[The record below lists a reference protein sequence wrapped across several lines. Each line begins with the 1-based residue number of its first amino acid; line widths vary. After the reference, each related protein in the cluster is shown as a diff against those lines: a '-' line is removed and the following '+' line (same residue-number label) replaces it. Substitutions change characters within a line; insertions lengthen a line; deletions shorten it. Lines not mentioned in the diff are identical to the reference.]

1 MKITRGPEARG
12 VPRGG
17 ELGTGQGRTAAS
29 PLPRAGPCAP
39 RITSQP
45 PPLPPR
51 LAQRT
56 AQLELPCGHMP
67 KALSLPLWMDWR
79 GVKPLHQAADLRR
92 KGDLPS
98 QGARSQSSPPQ
109 ERGGVCSQPVSL
121 PLSRAHPAGTVWFR
135 QDGGRSYLAQRC
147 PDSHPG
153 PPQTAFNISTG
164 KFKVEAIFFFAP
176 IPELRSGLWVD
187 VKPSTTL

>member
-1 MKITRGPEARG
+1 MCRGGGSWEPARG
-12 VPRGG
+12 ERRPLLSRG
-17 ELGTGQGRTAAS
+17 LGPVRSQNNFSAAATSPSHSGRHS
-29 PLPRAGPCAP
+29 
-39 RITSQP
+39 
-45 PPLPPR
+45 
-51 LAQRT
+51 
-56 AQLELPCGHMP
+56 HMP

-109 ERGGVCSQPVSL
+109 ERGGVRSQPVSL

-147 PDSHPG
+147 PDSHPAR
-153 PPQTAFNISTG
+153 PKQLSTSLQASS
-164 KFKVEAIFFFAP
+164 K
-176 IPELRSGLWVD
+176 
-187 VKPSTTL
+187 

>member
-1 MKITRGPEARG
+1 MC
-12 VPRGG
+12 RGG
-17 ELGTGQGRTAAS
+17 RVGNRPGANGGLSSPAGWALRSQNNFSAAATSPSHSGRHS
-29 PLPRAGPCAP
+29 
-39 RITSQP
+39 
-45 PPLPPR
+45 
-51 LAQRT
+51 
-56 AQLELPCGHMP
+56 HMP

-164 KFKVEAIFFFAP
+164 KFKVEAIFFAP
-176 IPELRSGLWVD
+176 IPEPRSGLWVD

>member
-1 MKITRGPEARG
+1 MC
-12 VPRGG
+12 RGG
-17 ELGTGQGRTAAS
+17 EGVGNRPGANGGLSS
-29 PLPRAGPCAP
+29 PAGWALRAP

-79 GVKPLHQAADLRR
+79 GVKPLHQATDLRR

-164 KFKVEAIFFFAP
+164 KFKVEAIFF
-176 IPELRSGLWVD
+176 LLLSLSRVRDCG
-187 VKPSTTL
+187 

>member
-1 MKITRGPEARG
+1 MC
-12 VPRGG
+12 RGG

-92 KGDLPS
+92 KGDLPFP
-98 QGARSQSSPPQ
+98 GCALPELPATGTGRGLFPARVPASLPSSPRRDSLVQ
-109 ERGGVCSQPVSL
+109 TGRGPLLPCPALPRFSPRPAPNSFQHLYGQVQSRSNFFLLLSL
-121 PLSRAHPAGTVWFR
+121 SCVRDCG
-135 QDGGRSYLAQRC
+135 
-147 PDSHPG
+147 
-153 PPQTAFNISTG
+153 
-164 KFKVEAIFFFAP
+164 
-176 IPELRSGLWVD
+176 
-187 VKPSTTL
+187 